1 MRMAEGSHD
10 GFCFRPQEGIS
21 TEPYTFQSSTER
33 KVKTEE
39 RRGGWDEERTV
50 DGRLGR

>member
-1 MRMAEGSHD
+1 MADGSHD
-10 GFCFRPQEGIS
+10 GFCFRPQEGIT

-39 RRGGWDEERTV
+39 DEKRTV
-50 DGRLGR
+50 DDGLGR